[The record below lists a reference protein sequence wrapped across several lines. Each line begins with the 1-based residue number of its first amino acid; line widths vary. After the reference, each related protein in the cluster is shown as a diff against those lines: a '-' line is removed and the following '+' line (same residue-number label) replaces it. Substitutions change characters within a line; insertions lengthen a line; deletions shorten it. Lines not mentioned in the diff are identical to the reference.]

1 MANWHK
7 LTSSGQ
13 RMQLHTKTLNAL
25 ALRLSR
31 ERQLQGLSREQLA
44 AVCNVSSSFI
54 RDAESNPG
62 RCSLELLLQLTEG
75 LGLTAT
81 LDGWQD
87 DIKNKPSAN
96 GPSGASTT

>member
-1 MANWHK
+1 
-7 LTSSGQ
+7 
-13 RMQLHTKTLNAL
+13 MQLHTKTLNAL
-25 ALRLSR
+25 AQRMNR

-75 LGLTAT
+75 LGLKAT
-81 LDGWQD
+81 IDGWQN
-87 DIKNKPSAN
+87 DIKNNPPSN
-96 GPSGASTT
+96 GPSEASNA